1 MEALV
6 REKESASV
14 VIPAKAGIQEKQ
26 ELLDPGFH
34 RGDDSAEFWR
44 VQE

>member
-1 MEALV
+1 METLV
-6 REKESASV
+6 REQELASA

-34 RGDDSAEFWR
+34 RGDDIAEFWR